1 MFHYP
6 HVVIHLLRF
15 RNCFLRFTHL
25 LIAVQFRNSF
35 LCAKK
40 RRKNEK
46 NYWSCTFSMYNV
58 PVFVQEQGS
67 ERNTAIVPGDDCC
80 RKGGGNKRVLFSF
93 HTRAAG
99 Y

>member
-40 RRKNEK
+40 EK
-46 NYWSCTFSMYNV
+46 KASN
-58 PVFVQEQGS
+58 PQ
-67 ERNTAIVPGDDCC
+67 
-80 RKGGGNKRVLFSF
+80 L
-93 HTRAAG
+93 RA
-99 Y
+99 

>member
-1 MFHYP
+1 MIQIECESNTGNEKESMFHYP

-40 RRKNEK
+40 EK
-46 NYWSCTFSMYNV
+46 K
-58 PVFVQEQGS
+58 E
-67 ERNTAIVPGDDCC
+67 
-80 RKGGGNKRVLFSF
+80 
-93 HTRAAG
+93 
-99 Y
+99 

>member
-15 RNCFLRFTHL
+15 LNCFLRFTHL

-40 RRKNEK
+40 EK
-46 NYWSCTFSMYNV
+46 K
-58 PVFVQEQGS
+58 E
-67 ERNTAIVPGDDCC
+67 
-80 RKGGGNKRVLFSF
+80 
-93 HTRAAG
+93 
-99 Y
+99 